1 MDHTMG
7 TGSPSDVHMNR
18 TQFVEQ
24 LTRMRDSGLLAD
36 DARVYAHHFA
46 YHSNALHDALE
57 ADAATLEYR
66 VTYDGLTV
74 EV

>member
-1 MDHTMG
+1 
-7 TGSPSDVHMNR
+7 MNQ

-24 LTRMRDSGLLAD
+24 LTHMRASGLLAD
-36 DARVYAHHFA
+36 DARVYAHHLA
-46 YHSNALHDALE
+46 HHSNPLPDALE
-57 ADAATLEYR
+57 AEAAVLGYQ